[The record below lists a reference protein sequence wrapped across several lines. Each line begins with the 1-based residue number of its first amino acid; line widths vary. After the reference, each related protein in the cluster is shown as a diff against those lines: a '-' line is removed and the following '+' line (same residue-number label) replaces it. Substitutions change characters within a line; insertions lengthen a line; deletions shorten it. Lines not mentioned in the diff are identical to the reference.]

1 LKGTSCSF
9 GEAAGRGLAIGALA
23 ALVAVGLSWPGGD
36 GVARTASPW
45 VREHLLA
52 WILAQFSPLMI
63 SIPVYGAVALGGAG
77 VLWLACRGGYLRP
90 VTAFLTHAWFTAIGV
105 VIVVLAYGLAPVGV
119 VIGAA
124 TAALFIAFAASLRL
138 RSTGT
143 ILRSCPPAVA
153 WGFAMPLL
161 AGVVSAAI
169 AARWMLFP
177 VAAEP
182 PDARVSDRFAYGILA
197 QGDPVA
203 LFWTDKADLWTAV
216 DVHGGP
222 FAPRHV
228 AEAVSERLW
237 PGRDGFFGMGDQRFL
252 HVAPDLRVTGRD
264 VPEWMRPIAG
274 LAEDPATGNVIALS
288 EWGAH
293 WAVLSSGG
301 GVLASGQIDWKHGWP
316 FPWATVDTAGRRA
329 FLTEALHT
337 GTLSVLDLDTNR
349 IVRQAPHR
357 YLYETVFDAATSTLW
372 GTRPTLG
379 QVAAIDVDTLEIVRT
394 VELGP
399 APRPLRF
406 SPARRALYSCSFKT
420 GAVWEI
426 DADTGATTRL
436 GRCGRRCRG
445 LALDEAHDTL
455 WVASRDGIC
464 RMPVRDRRREPWPS

>member
-1 LKGTSCSF
+1 M
-9 GEAAGRGLAIGALA
+9 GRGLAIGTLA
-23 ALVAVGLSWPGGD
+23 GLLAVLVSWPGTD
-36 GVARTASPW
+36 GAVRTVAPW

-52 WILAQFSPLMI
+52 WLLAQFSPLMI
-63 SIPVYGAVALGGAG
+63 SVPVYGGMALAGTGVLRLAWCLAPLRPAVAVLVHVGFAG
-77 VLWLACRGGYLRP
+77 
-90 VTAFLTHAWFTAIGV
+90 IGV
-105 VIVVLAYGLAPVGV
+105 VAIALAYGIAPTGV

-124 TAALFIAFAASLRL
+124 AATLFVAIRWRRAGGQGGGFGAK
-138 RSTGT
+138 
-143 ILRSCPPAVA
+143 AVA

-182 PDARVSDRFAYGILA
+182 PDARMSDRFAYGVLA

-203 LFWTDKADLWTAV
+203 LFWTDKTDLWTAV

-228 AEAVSERLW
+228 SEAVSERLW

-252 HVAPDLRVTGRD
+252 HVAPDLRVTRHD

-274 LAEDPATGNVIALS
+274 LAEDPVTGNVIALS

-301 GVLASGQIDWKHGWP
+301 NVLASGQIDWKHGWP
-316 FPWATVDTAGRRA
+316 FPWATVDAAARRA

-349 IVRQAPHR
+349 IVRQVPHR

-379 QVAAIDVDTLEIVRT
+379 QVAAVDADTLEVVRT

-420 GAVWEI
+420 GTVWEI
-426 DADTGATTRL
+426 DADTGTTTRL

-445 LALDEAHDTL
+445 LAVDEAHDTL

-464 RMPVRDRRREPWPS
+464 RLPVRDRRGEP